1 MVLYPVSDWLIYG
14 YATPQ
19 QVLYGE
25 EADLGVQV
33 LPRLALTYYCLIAA
47 VLALGLGALWLSL
60 RRKPCAA
67 LMRQLFFAPFAW
79 LAAQL
84 LLKGLDAA
92 SFQLEWELGW
102 LLLLALVIYSL
113 LTLAWLVWRQH
124 CSAA

>member
-1 MVLYPVSDWLIYG
+1 M
-14 YATPQ
+14 
-19 QVLYGE
+19 
-25 EADLGVQV
+25 
-33 LPRLALTYYCLIAA
+33 
-47 VLALGLGALWLSL
+47 SL

-102 LLLLALVIYSL
+102 ILLLALAIYRL
-113 LTLAWLVWRQH
+113 LTLRGWCGGSTAVRHNHHGKMVLMQNPYI
-124 CSAA
+124 